1 LHILTKLRFEKQKLQ
16 LINSSKLDLKY
27 YFSLSFFLIIA
38 GLHIQTKLRFEKQ
51 KLQLINSSKLDLT
64 LEFLFYS

>member
-1 LHILTKLRFEKQKLQ
+1 MEYYLYKLALLF
-16 LINSSKLDLKY
+16 
-27 YFSLSFFLIIA
+27 A
-38 GLHIQTKLRFEKQ
+38 GLNILTKLRFEKQ